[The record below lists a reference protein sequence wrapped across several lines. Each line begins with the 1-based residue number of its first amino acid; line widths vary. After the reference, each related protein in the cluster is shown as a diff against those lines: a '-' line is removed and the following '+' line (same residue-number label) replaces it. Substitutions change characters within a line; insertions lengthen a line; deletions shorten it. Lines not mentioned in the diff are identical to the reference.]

1 MHTLEFLDELVLL
14 CVGALAV
21 VIIFQRVKLP
31 PIIGLIATGLILGPT
46 GLGIVEQDVVIS
58 SISELGIVLLLFT
71 IGLEFSID
79 DMRKLKSIVFIGGP
93 LQVLLSAVVIGIG
106 AYLTGR
112 WAGSDIDINGAI
124 LIGMAMAVSSTAIC
138 TKLLSDRKE
147 LHAPH
152 GRAVLG
158 ILIFQD
164 IAVVPMMIVVTMLS
178 GKASDHPTLLTTWL
192 VHLVG
197 GDISVID
204 PIARILVLVGVTGGL
219 LLGMRKIMP
228 RIMAYVARTN
238 HQEVLILGA
247 LGLCFSAA
255 WITSIAG
262 VSMAL
267 GAFIAGMAIAGSEES
282 HLLEKTLQP
291 MRDAFTSV
299 FFLSVGL
306 LVNVNLVALPTNIG
320 SAILVLLINATVVAA
335 ILIALRLP
343 IRTAVMAA
351 MILAQVG
358 EFSFLLISLG
368 VEYHVISSTDFQNM
382 LVAIIVTMIIT
393 PTLVTFAPHVA
404 ERVVPLANAIPALRR
419 WSMDD
424 ERGMIKLETPN
435 DEKKKPMVVII
446 GGGVLGTHV
455 AHVFKETGIPYSI
468 IELNRDTVARMR
480 ERGEPVIAGD
490 ITDVETLQRG
500 GVRDA
505 AVVIVAINNTMA
517 LVRGVEAIRRMRPD
531 VQIIVRSRYLQD
543 CGAVR
548 EKGADLVIV
557 EEFESSI
564 SVFTHVLAYLGAAPE
579 LIQQQEQRMRAQR
592 GLIVG

>member
-14 CVGALAV
+14 CVAALTV
-21 VIIFQRVKLP
+21 VMVFQRVKLP
-31 PIIGLIATGLILGPT
+31 PIIGLIATGLIIGPT
-46 GLGIVEQDVVIS
+46 GLGLVEQDAIIS

-93 LQVLLSAVVIGIG
+93 LQVLLSSIVIGTG
-106 AYLTGR
+106 AYLTGQ
-112 WAGSDIDINGAI
+112 WAGSDLDINGAI

-138 TKLLSDRKE
+138 TKLLADRKE

-152 GRAVLG
+152 GRAVMG

-178 GKASDHPTLLTTWL
+178 VHATAHPTLLTQWIMRTL
-192 VHLVG
+192 G
-197 GDISVID
+197 GNVEAVDAL
-204 PIARILVLVGVTGGL
+204 ARILVLVVVTGGL
-219 LLGMRKIMP
+219 LFGMRKLMP
-228 RIMAYVARTN
+228 RIMTYVARTN

-262 VSMAL
+262 LSMAL

-291 MRDAFTSV
+291 LRDAFTSV

-306 LVNVNLVALPTNIG
+306 LVKVNLVALPTNIA
-320 SAILVLLINATVVAA
+320 SAILVLLANAVVVAV

-368 VEYHVISSTDFQNM
+368 VDYEVISSVDFQNM

-404 ERVVPLANAIPALRR
+404 ERVVPLAHAIPALRR
-419 WSMDD
+419 WSIDD
-424 ERGMIKLETPN
+424 KRGMIKLETPT
-435 DEKKKPMVVII
+435 DEKAKPMVVII

-455 AHVFKETGIPYSI
+455 AHVFKETGIPYSM

-480 ERGEPVIAGD
+480 ERGEPVVAGD
-490 ITDVETLQRG
+490 ITDEDTLLRG

-517 LVRGVEAIRRMRPD
+517 LVRGVEVIRRMRPD

-564 SVFTHVLAYLGAAPE
+564 RVFTHVLAFLGAAPE
-579 LIQQQEQRMRAQR
+579 LIEQQEQRMRAQR

>member
-14 CVGALAV
+14 CVAAIAV
-21 VIIFQRVKLP
+21 ITLFQRVKLP
-31 PIIGLIATGLILGPT
+31 PIIGLIATGLIIGPT
-46 GLGIVEQDVVIS
+46 GFGLVEQDAIIS
-58 SISELGIVLLLFT
+58 AISELGIVMLLFT

-79 DMRKLKSIVFIGGP
+79 DMRKLKTIVFIGGP
-93 LQVLLSAVVIGIG
+93 LQVLISGAVIGVG
-106 AYLTGR
+106 AYFTSQ
-112 WAGSDIDINGAI
+112 WAGSNLDVNGAV
-124 LIGMAMAVSSTAIC
+124 LIGMSMAISSTAIC
-138 TKLLSDRKE
+138 TKLLGDRKE

-178 GKASDHPTLLTTWL
+178 AHAATHPTVITQWIVSTI
-192 VHLVG
+192 G
-197 GDISVID
+197 GSIEAVDAL
-204 PIARILVLVGVTGGL
+204 ARIAVLVVVTGGL
-219 LLGMRKIMP
+219 LFGMRKLMP
-228 RIMAYVARTN
+228 RVMAYVTRTN

-247 LGLCFSAA
+247 LGLCFGAA
-255 WITSIAG
+255 WITSLAG
-262 VSMAL
+262 ISMAL

-282 HLLEKTLQP
+282 HVLEKALQP

-306 LVNVNLVALPTNIG
+306 LVNVNMASLPTNIG
-320 SAILVLLINATVVAA
+320 SAILILLANALVVTV

-343 IRTAVMAA
+343 VRTAVMAA

-368 VEYHVISSTDFQNM
+368 VDYQVISSTDFQNM

-424 ERGMIKLETPN
+424 ERGIIKLDTPA
-435 DEKKKPMVVII
+435 DDRDKPMVVIV

-455 AHVFKETGIPYSI
+455 AHVFKETGITYRMV
-468 IELNRDTVARMR
+468 ELNRDTVARMR

-490 ITDVETLQRG
+490 ITDIETLTRA

-505 AVVIVAINNTMA
+505 AVVIVAINNAMA
-517 LVRGVEAIRRMRPD
+517 LVRGVETIRRMRPD

-543 CGAVR
+543 CAAVR
-548 EKGADLVIV
+548 DKGADLIIV

-564 SVFTHVLAYLGAAPE
+564 SVFTHVLEYLGAAPD
-579 LIQQQEQRMRAQR
+579 LIEQQEQTMRAQR
-592 GLIVG
+592 GLIV

>member
-1 MHTLEFLDELVLL
+1 MHALEFLDELVLI
-14 CVGALAV
+14 CIAALAV
-21 VIIFQRVKLP
+21 ITLFQRVKLP
-31 PIIGLIATGLILGPT
+31 PIIGLIATGLIIGPT
-46 GLGIVEQDVVIS
+46 GFGLIQQDAIIAA
-58 SISELGIVLLLFT
+58 ISELGIVMLLFT

-79 DMRKLKSIVFIGGP
+79 DMRKLKTIVFIGGP
-93 LQVLLSAVVIGIG
+93 LQVLISGGVIGVG
-106 AYLTGR
+106 AYLTSR
-112 WAGSDIDINGAI
+112 WVGTNLDVSGAV
-124 LIGMAMAVSSTAIC
+124 LIGMSMAISSTAIC

-164 IAVVPMMIVVTMLS
+164 VAVVPMMIVVTMLS
-178 GKASDHPTLLTTWL
+178 AHAATHPTVITQWLLATF
-192 VHLVG
+192 G
-197 GDISVID
+197 GDVEAMD
-204 PIARILVLVGVTGGL
+204 ALARIVVLVVVTVGL
-219 LLGMRKIMP
+219 LFGMRKLIP
-228 RIMAYVARTN
+228 RVMAYVTRTN

-255 WITSIAG
+255 WITSLAG
-262 VSMAL
+262 ISMAL

-282 HLLEKTLQP
+282 HLLDKTLQP

-299 FFLSVGL
+299 FFLSLGL
-306 LVNVNLVALPTNIG
+306 LVNVNMAALPTNIG
-320 SAILVLLINATVVAA
+320 SAILILVANALVVTV

-351 MILAQVG
+351 IILAQVG

-368 VEYHVISSTDFQNM
+368 VEYDVISSADFQNM

-424 ERGMIKLETPN
+424 KRGTIKLDTHA
-435 DEKKKPMVVII
+435 DERDKPMVVIV
-446 GGGVLGTHV
+446 GAGVLGTHV
-455 AHVFKETGIPYSI
+455 ANVFKETGITYRM
-468 IELNRDTVARMR
+468 IELNRDTVVRLR
-480 ERGEPVIAGD
+480 ERGEPVISGD
-490 ITDVETLQRG
+490 ITDVETLTRG

-505 AVVIVAINNTMA
+505 AVVIVAINNAMA
-517 LVRGVEAIRRMRPD
+517 LVRGVEIIRRMRPD

-543 CGAVR
+543 CASVR
-548 EKGADLVIV
+548 DKGADLIIV

-564 SVFTHVLAYLGAAPE
+564 SVFTHVLEYLGAAPE
-579 LIQQQEQRMRAQR
+579 LIEQQEARMRAQR

>member
-14 CVGALAV
+14 CLAALAV
-21 VIIFQRVKLP
+21 ITVFQRVKLP
-31 PIIGLIATGLILGPT
+31 PIIGLIATGLIIGPT
-46 GLGIVEQDVVIS
+46 GFGLVEQDAIIAA
-58 SISELGIVLLLFT
+58 ISELGIVLLLFT

-93 LQVLLSAVVIGIG
+93 LQVLLSTVLTGTG
-106 AYLTGR
+106 AYFISQ
-112 WAGSDIDINGAI
+112 WAGSPIDLNGAI
-124 LIGMAMAVSSTAIC
+124 LIGMAMAISSTAIC
-138 TKLLSDRKE
+138 TKLLADRKE

-164 IAVVPMMIVVTMLS
+164 IAVVPMMIIVTMLS
-178 GKASDHPTLLTTWL
+178 AHASTHPTILTLWVTQKF
-192 VHLVG
+192 G
-197 GDISVID
+197 GNVEAID
-204 PIARILVLVGVTGGL
+204 ALARILTLVVVTGGL
-219 LLGMRKIMP
+219 LFGMRTLMP
-228 RIMAYVARTN
+228 RVMAYVTRTN

-262 VSMAL
+262 ISMAL

-282 HLLEKTLQP
+282 HLLEKTLRP

-320 SAILVLLINATVVAA
+320 SALLVLLANAVVVAI
-335 ILIALRLP
+335 ILISLRMP
-343 IRTAVMAA
+343 IRTAIMAA

-368 VEYHVISSTDFQNM
+368 VDYDVISSTDFQNM
-382 LVAIIVTMIIT
+382 LVAIIVTMIVT
-393 PTLVTFAPHVA
+393 PTLVTIAPFVA

-424 ERGMIKLETPN
+424 ERGMIKLETA
-435 DEKKKPMVVII
+435 DEERDKPMVVIV

-455 AHVFKETGIPYSI
+455 AHVFKQTGITYRMV
-468 IELNRDTVARMR
+468 ELNRDTVARLR
-480 ERGEPVIAGD
+480 ERGEPILAGD
-490 ITDVETLQRG
+490 ITDVDTLEHA

-517 LVRGVEAIRRMRPD
+517 LVRGVEVIRHMRPD

-579 LIQQQEQRMRAQR
+579 LIEQQEQRMRAQR
-592 GLIVG
+592 GLIV

>member
-1 MHTLEFLDELVLL
+1 MHALEFLDELVLI
-14 CVGALAV
+14 CIAALAV
-21 VIIFQRVKLP
+21 ITLFQRVKLP
-31 PIIGLIATGLILGPT
+31 PIIGLIATGLIIGPT
-46 GLGIVEQDVVIS
+46 GFGLIEQDAIIAA
-58 SISELGIVLLLFT
+58 ISELGIVMLLFT

-79 DMRKLKSIVFIGGP
+79 DMRKLKTIVFVGGP
-93 LQVLLSAVVIGIG
+93 LQVLISGGVIGVG
-106 AYLTGR
+106 AYVTSR
-112 WAGSDIDINGAI
+112 WVGSNIDVSGAV
-124 LIGMAMAVSSTAIC
+124 LIGMSMAISSTAIC

-164 IAVVPMMIVVTMLS
+164 IAVVPMMIVVTLLS
-178 GKASDHPTLLTTWL
+178 AHAGSHPTVITQWL
-192 VHLVG
+192 VAKFG
-197 GDISVID
+197 GDVEAID
-204 PIARILVLVGVTGGL
+204 AIARIAVLVVVTGGL
-219 LLGMRKIMP
+219 LIGMRKLIP
-228 RIMAYVARTN
+228 RVMAYVTRTN

-255 WITSIAG
+255 WITSLAG
-262 VSMAL
+262 ISMAL

-282 HLLEKTLQP
+282 HLLDKTLQP

-306 LVNVNLVALPTNIG
+306 LVNVNMASLPTNIG
-320 SAILVLLINATVVAA
+320 SAILILVANALVVTL

-351 MILAQVG
+351 IILAQVG

-368 VEYHVISSTDFQNM
+368 VEYDVISSADFQNM

-404 ERVVPLANAIPALRR
+404 ERVVPFANAIPALRH

-424 ERGMIKLETPN
+424 EQGTIKLDTPP
-435 DEKKKPMVVII
+435 DVRGKPMVVIV
-446 GGGVLGTHV
+446 GAGVLGTHV
-455 AHVFKETGIPYSI
+455 AHVFKETGITYRMV
-468 IELNRDTVARMR
+468 ELNRDTVVRLR
-480 ERGEPVIAGD
+480 ERGEPVISGD
-490 ITDVETLQRG
+490 ITDVEALTRG
-500 GVRDA
+500 GVGDA
-505 AVVIVAINNTMA
+505 AVVIVAINNELA
-517 LVRGVEAIRRMRPD
+517 LVRGVETIRRMRPD

-543 CGAVR
+543 CAAVR
-548 EKGADLVIV
+548 DKGADLIIV

-579 LIQQQEQRMRAQR
+579 LIEQQEARMRAQR
-592 GLIVG
+592 GLLKG